1 MLNVQRLA
9 HQTQKI
15 TSIGCLKCQK
25 NLTNRS
31 VQQQMI
37 YIFFSLFL
45 LNVLS
50 LLIINYSL
58 SSLTHH
64 SMSLLFFSSLSLSTE
79 SLGIALSTNFLS
91 QIPSL
96 KLYCFIDIFAL
107 SLLCPHLK
115 IEGFLFGSS
124 PTKAGQGFDLGILA
138 FRVSYK
144 VLLILSRLG
153 VMVGCGWWLLG

>member
-1 MLNVQRLA
+1 MSQMPKKFDK
-9 HQTQKI
+9 QKCTTTNDI
-15 TSIGCLKCQK
+15 YFFLSFFIKC
-25 NLTNRS
+25 
-31 VQQQMI
+31 
-37 YIFFSLFL
+37 
-45 LNVLS
+45 
-50 LLIINYSL
+50 SL
-58 SSLTHH
+58 SSNNKLFALLSHP
-64 SMSLLFFSSLSLSTE
+64 SLYVAPFLLFSLSLSTE
-79 SLGIALSTNFLS
+79 SLGIALSTNFLP